1 VHGRE
6 QMDSALDWGVRNG
19 VVIADVADGDVI
31 EFRDTLASPPVGA
44 PLYSSFALPDFDRM
58 RARAVEW
65 AHISD
70 PRSASAGGLDFLG

>member
-31 EFRDTLASPPVGA
+31 EFRDALASPPVGA
-44 PLYSSFALPDFDRM
+44 PLYSLVRL
-58 RARAVEW
+58 ARLR
-65 AHISD
+65 SD
-70 PRSASAGGLDFLG
+70 ASSRS